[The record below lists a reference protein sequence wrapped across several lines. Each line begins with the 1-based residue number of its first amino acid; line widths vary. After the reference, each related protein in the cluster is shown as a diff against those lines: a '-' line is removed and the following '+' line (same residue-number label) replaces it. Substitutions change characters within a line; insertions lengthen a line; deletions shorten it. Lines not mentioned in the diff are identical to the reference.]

1 MHQCEVCNAT
11 VSELRRG
18 RCWGCYARWV
28 DARPVGLG
36 AKCVTCS
43 EKRQHVLR
51 NVELFGGWRPMCF
64 NCSGQVATLAPM
76 PRTLALL
83 RDALS
88 RERRK
93 RDRRVGRLDSRVFQ
107 YERRAADRRDGRSP
121 LPIDDDMII
130 EITVEPPS
138 FEPEAIDF
146 DDITAIRDMVREL
159 RPEGLQSAPHAQPR
173 V

>member
-1 MHQCEVCNAT
+1 MHECEVCNAK

-18 RCWGCYARWV
+18 RCWGCYTRWV

-36 AKCVTCS
+36 AKCVTCP
-43 EKRQHVLR
+43 EKRRHVLR

-64 NCSGQVATLAPM
+64 NCSGQVAGLAPM
-76 PRTLALL
+76 PRTLAVL
-83 RDALS
+83 REVLS

-93 RDRRVGRLDSRVFQ
+93 RDRRVGRVDSRVFQ

-130 EITVEPPS
+130 EISFDPPS
-138 FEPEAIDF
+138 FEPEGVDF

-159 RPEGLQSAPHAQPR
+159 RPAGLAG
-173 V
+173 